1 LSFSDQSDSHN
12 LAQVAPQKG
21 RNGGVIGKQLAK
33 STLLF
38 KALTFAAHKHRLQT
52 RKGKEPIPY
61 INHPIAVANLLVN
74 VGKVTDTATIL
85 AAILHDTVEDT
96 PTTLQELKKQFGPAV
111 SKLVAEVSDDKNLPS
126 EQRKRLQIEHA
137 STLSRRARLIKLAD
151 KTCNLRDVVGDPP
164 KGWSLERKREYFDWA
179 ERVVEKVRG
188 TNPAL
193 EHAFDAAFS
202 KRP

>member
-1 LSFSDQSDSHN
+1 M
-12 LAQVAPQKG
+12 
-21 RNGGVIGKQLAK
+21 GKQLAK
-33 STLLF
+33 SNLLF
-38 KALTFAAHKHRLQT
+38 NALTFAAHKHRHQT
-52 RKGKEPIPY
+52 RKGEKPIPY

-74 VGKVTDTATIL
+74 VGNVTDTATIL

-96 PTTLQELKKQFGPAV
+96 PTTLRELEKEFGSTV
-111 SKLVAEVSDDKNLPS
+111 SKLVAEVSDDKTILS

-164 KGWSLERKREYFDWA
+164 KGWSLQRRREYFDWA
-179 ERVVEKVRG
+179 KSVVEKVRG
-188 TNPAL
+188 TNAAL
-193 EHAFDAAFS
+193 EQAFDAAFS